1 MTGKSNSKNVNKA
14 NVYKTIEQDRSYF
27 RELIWKNALDL
38 FERRSGMTPGSILKT
53 QRKFINSFNLKHG
66 NKNDRRIK
74 YKTVELLDTYF
85 KSSNEKLAEQVFY
98 NSVLKRIKE

>member
-1 MTGKSNSKNVNKA
+1 MTDKINSKKNNSI
-14 NVYKTIEQDRSYF
+14 YKTTEQDRSYF

-38 FERRSGMTPGSILKT
+38 FERRSGMTPSSILKT

-66 NKNDRRIK
+66 NKNDRRNK

-98 NSVLKRIKE
+98 NSVLKKIKQ

>member
-1 MTGKSNSKNVNKA
+1 MTDKSNSKNVKT
-14 NVYKTIEQDRSYF
+14 VYKTTEQDRSYF

-38 FERRSGMTPGSILKT
+38 FERRSGMTPSSILKT
-53 QRKFINSFNLKHG
+53 QRKFINSFNLNHG

-98 NSVLKRIKE
+98 NTVLKRIKQ